1 MDAIFDISHL
11 YRTYFKMAL
20 PVVLGLVVTL
30 IYNLADTF
38 FIAQTNDTALIAGVS
53 VCSPVFTTLMAFGN
67 IYGQGG
73 SSLISRL
80 LGQNDLDGT
89 KRVSAFCFYIAI
101 ATGVVLAVLMMAF
114 RSPFLVLLGTD
125 SDTFSHA
132 RDYYSVL
139 AVCAPIVV
147 LSFIHSNLVRC
158 EGLASQSMIGSVL
171 GTVINIIL
179 DPILI
184 SVLHMGALGA
194 AIATVIGYLC
204 SDLYFLWLLHKKS
217 RCLSVSLAQCRVR
230 ADGIKQILGVG
241 ITAALTNLMQSL
253 TIIVLNQFLLSYGSD
268 QIAAMGI
275 VLKINMIVQLIL
287 TGFAFGTVPLFGYLY
302 GAKLHKEMKKLL
314 TFCIC
319 FLSGIAL
326 VLTGVLC
333 FRSNVFLQIFVQD
346 ESMIHTGAQM
356 LRWQAVSA
364 VFAGIVLLCT
374 VLFQAMGK
382 IIPSFLLS
390 ISRQGVVFLIALLLC
405 SALFHYTGILM
416 AQAVA
421 DVLSALLAIG
431 LLAKNK
437 KFFIAE

>member
-1 MDAIFDISHL
+1 MDAIFDTSHL

-80 LGQNDLDGT
+80 LGQNDLNGT
-89 KRVSAFCFYIAI
+89 KRVSSFCFYIAI
-101 ATGVVLAVLMMAF
+101 ATGVVLAVLMMVF
-114 RSPFLVLLGTD
+114 RSPLLVLLGTD

-158 EGLASQSMIGSVL
+158 EGLASQSMIGSVF

-217 RCLSVSLAQCRVR
+217 RCLSVSLAQCRVH
-230 ADGIKQILGVG
+230 ADEVKQILGVG

-253 TIIVLNQFLLSYGSD
+253 TVIVLNQFLLSYGSD

-287 TGFAFGTVPLFGYLY
+287 TGFAFGAVPLFGYLY

-326 VLTGVLC
+326 VLTVVLC
-333 FRSNVFLQIFVQD
+333 VRANAFLQIFVQD

-356 LRWQAVSA
+356 LRWQAISA

-382 IIPSFLLS
+382 ILPSFLLS
-390 ISRQGVVFLIALLLC
+390 ISRQGIVFLIALLLC

>member
-1 MDAIFDISHL
+1 MDAIFDTSHL

-101 ATGVVLAVLMMAF
+101 ATGVVLAVLMMVF
-114 RSPFLVLLGTD
+114 RSPLLVLLGTD

-139 AVCAPIVV
+139 AICAPIVV

-158 EGLASQSMIGSVL
+158 EGLASQSMLGSVF
-171 GTVINIIL
+171 GTVVNIIL

-184 SVLHMGALGA
+184 SILHMGALGA

-217 RCLSVSLAQCRVR
+217 RCLSVSLAQCRVH
-230 ADGIKQILGVG
+230 ADEVKQILGVG

-253 TIIVLNQFLLSYGSD
+253 TVIVLNQFLLSYGSD

-287 TGFAFGTVPLFGYLY
+287 TGFAFGAVPLFGYLY

-326 VLTGVLC
+326 ILTGILC
-333 FRSNVFLQIFVQD
+333 VRSNAFLQIFVQD
-346 ESMIHTGAQM
+346 ESMIHSGAQM
-356 LRWQAVSA
+356 LRWQAISA
-364 VFAGIVLLCT
+364 VFAGLVLLCT

-382 IIPSFLLS
+382 ILPSFLLS

-421 DVLSALLAIG
+421 DVLSALLTIG
-431 LLAKNK
+431 LLVQNK
-437 KFFIAE
+437 KLFIAE